1 MQVNTPVIKET
12 FDTDDALTKP
22 ASLTDEETIKL
33 YEERMIVDKD
43 RVKTGEVAIGKH
55 TESETT
61 RVSMP
66 IEKEQIVIERVPTSD
81 ETVATDDVDAF
92 QNNETVRMEVYEDT
106 PDIHKEAFLREEV
119 SIRKEVTQETINA
132 EENLRREELDIDT
145 QGNPTIDN
153 CSNQTETLRR

>member
-1 MQVNTPVIKET
+1 MQVNTPPIKEPV
-12 FDTDDALTKP
+12 DAKEALTQP
-22 ASLTDEETIKL
+22 VSLTDEETIKL

-81 ETVATDDVDAF
+81 ETLATDDVDAF

-145 QGNPTIDN
+145 QGHPTIDN

>member
-22 ASLTDEETIKL
+22 VSLTDEETMKL

-81 ETVATDDVDAF
+81 ETVATDDVNAF

-119 SIRKEVTQETINA
+119 SIRKEVIQETINA

-153 CSNQTETLRR
+153 CSNQTEILRR